1 MEPRTINYAVQI
13 CDSKSFQGQKR
24 YCSDNRTE
32 ISKKSIA
39 SFLSSVEHCRQQI
52 PNLIHNII
60 LFTDKPSDELSAF
73 VLKCKEKYQRE
84 EIKIEISPLKD
95 GGISKS
101 IRACYDWLDQ
111 TPGHYVYQVQDD
123 YLFYPTAI
131 YETFLIFDQ
140 IEKDAKT
147 EPIISPWNYAWLWQ
161 GSYKNRSTPRAVFV
175 GKSRY
180 WIQYYDM
187 SCSFFTS
194 RNQFRKH
201 WDEYLAFFKLLD
213 NINLSVNNDL
223 ENKSLNYMLTRK
235 MILGIVPIQSLSLH
249 MQSEREKDPH
259 LDWKALWDQIDTDW

>member
-1 MEPRTINYAVQI
+1 MQNKIINYAVQI
-13 CDSKSFQGQKR
+13 CDTKSFQGQKR
-24 YCSDNRTE
+24 YCGDNRTE
-32 ISKKSIA
+32 LSKKSL
-39 SFLSSVEHCRQQI
+39 LSLLLSVEDCCSKRAD
-52 PNLIHNII
+52 LIHNLI
-60 LFTDKPSDELSAF
+60 LFTDKPSPELSEF
-73 VLKCKEKYQRE
+73 VLKCKSRFQSEKIQ
-84 EIKIEISPLKD
+84 IQIHSLD
-95 GGISKS
+95 NGGITNS

-111 TPGHYVYQVQDD
+111 TPGDYVYQVQDD

-131 YETFLIFDQ
+131 DEVVSIFEQ
-140 IEKDAKT
+140 ISESADT
-147 EPIISPWNYAWLWQ
+147 HPIISPWNYAWLWQ
-161 GSYKNRSTPRAVFV
+161 DSYKNRSTPRAVFV

-201 WDEYLAFFKLLD
+201 WDEYLTFFKLLE
-213 NINLSVNNDL
+213 NINLSVNHDL

-259 LDWKALWDQIDTDW
+259 LDWKSLWDSTNVDF